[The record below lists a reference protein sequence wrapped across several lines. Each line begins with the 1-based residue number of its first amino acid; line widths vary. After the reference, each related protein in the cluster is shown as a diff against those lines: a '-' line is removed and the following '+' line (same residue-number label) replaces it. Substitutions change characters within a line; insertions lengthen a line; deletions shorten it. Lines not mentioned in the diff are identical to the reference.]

1 MFKKLFSSGEV
12 VLNPNLEILH
22 VPNKQYKIMHY
33 NKIEKDMIQH
43 FQLPSSS
50 DERRLR
56 RYFNNVDVGPET
68 KELATNID

>member
-1 MFKKLFSSGEV
+1 M
-12 VLNPNLEILH
+12 LH

>member
-1 MFKKLFSSGEV
+1 M
-12 VLNPNLEILH
+12 LH

-33 NKIEKDMIQH
+33 NQIEKDMIQH